1 MHHKS
6 PPSPPS
12 GKRILRHVV
21 ASTLAACALLAP
33 PAHVAA
39 ASFTDSG
46 VPFIAADHYPF
57 TNAMLSHDGTAAV
70 VGNEDYLYWLHNGSW
85 EAQSGV
91 NTAVISGDGTK
102 MVNYD
107 SSSDTSTILPY
118 RSTAPARPIYGAR
131 INAFSYD
138 GSRAAADSGP
148 DAPAPPQSRDDFCHK
163 PPHHI
168 HVYRGGSRHGNGPC
182 NHCVWPTTC

>member
-1 MHHKS
+1 MRHES

-12 GKRILRHVV
+12 GKRILRHLL

-33 PAHVAA
+33 TTHAAA
-39 ASFTDSG
+39 ASITDSG

-148 DAPAPPQSRDDFCHK
+148 DAPAPP
-163 PPHHI
+163 PIP
-168 HVYRGGSRHGNGPC
+168 G
-182 NHCVWPTTC
+182 